1 MNVNQTTKLREK
13 NHFWSFITDL
23 IRFNV
28 CSEDYAVLFN
38 MLLFNQYTWILLNL
52 PVKYKALF

>member
-1 MNVNQTTKLREK
+1 MLIKQQN
-13 NHFWSFITDL
+13 FWSFNTDF
-23 IRFNV
+23 IRLNV
-28 CSEDYAVLFN
+28 YSEDYAVLFN